1 MRAGTR
7 RSPPDAAG
15 TLVRHMVEKAFPT
28 RVVTGLVLAIV
39 LIGGVVVAGSVLRED
54 DQSGASGPEPTT
66 TTASTAATTTTT
78 TLPATTT
85 TTLPALQ
92 QPAPAPDLPA
102 APLYGSIGPGPDP
115 AVVAAFQQRLHDLKF
130 DPGPVDGNYG
140 QAMI

>member
-66 TTASTAATTTTT
+66 TTASTAPT
-78 TLPATTT
+78 TTT

-102 APLYGSIGPGPDP
+102 APLYGSIGPGSDP